1 MDNSL
6 KAILI
11 GAVTVIVLVVISLGF
26 LILRQGQ
33 DTAKNA
39 VNKIDNMNSQL
50 AESDYTMYDGL
61 EISGSEVANT
71 IRKFKH
77 DYIAIKVITGRDTS
91 GTWYIHDGTESDG
104 TVVVGAEKIFD
115 LSSAT
120 DPSASTYINPTGRFL
135 GSVMRDDNGSV
146 SAIIFTQK

>member
-1 MDNSL
+1 MENAL

-77 DYIAIKVITGRDTS
+77 DYIAIKVITGRDTT
-91 GTWYIHDGTESDG
+91 GTWYIHEGTENSGNVIVG
-104 TVVVGAEKIFD
+104 TEKEFD
-115 LSSAT
+115 LSNAIE
-120 DPSASTYINPTGRFL
+120 PSKPTYINPTGRFT
-135 GSVMRDDNGSV
+135 GSVRRDDNGSV